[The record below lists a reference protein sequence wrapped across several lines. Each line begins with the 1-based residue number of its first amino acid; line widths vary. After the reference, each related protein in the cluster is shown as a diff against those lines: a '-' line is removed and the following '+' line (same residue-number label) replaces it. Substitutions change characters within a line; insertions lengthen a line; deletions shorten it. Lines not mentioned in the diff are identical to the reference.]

1 MKRERRWTWRI
12 VLTMGIAVLVVMGL
26 WLLGPTIIQRI
37 IVAKVEGLG
46 LPKPSLR
53 IGGNSLSHLEIV
65 HLSVG
70 QDDRLCIGSL
80 GIDYSVWQ
88 LLHKRIDSIEIVGL
102 DAEIRRKDG
111 VWDLGPLA
119 GLHGPTGSET
129 PAEMPFRRIM
139 LRASTL
145 VLDLDGRHLRIPISG
160 SVENTGSEALAL
172 NLTAVVEGVTLQLVG
187 TFNTKSHDFTL
198 NLAGDV
204 PDLAHVLTVLA
215 PSITPITISAGDR
228 DHRETRV
235 SPFGHRRHLGRDR
248 QSIHWQ
254 FPDQRHQRKLW
265 AQVWR
270 SPLDRRRT

>member
-1 MKRERRWTWRI
+1 MDMAHRSNNGYCVARRDGPVAR
-12 VLTMGIAVLVVMGL
+12 
-26 WLLGPTIIQRI
+26 LGPTIIQRVI
-37 IVAKVEGLG
+37 AAQVEGLG

-53 IGGNSLSHLEIV
+53 IGGNSLAHLEII

-88 LLHKRIDSIEIVGL
+88 LLHKRIDSIEIIGL

-145 VLDLDGRHLRIPISG
+145 ALDLDGRRIRIPISG
-160 SVENTGSEALAL
+160 SVENTGPEALAL
-172 NLTAVVEGVTLQLVG
+172 DLTAVVEGVTLQLVG
-187 TFNTKSHDFTL
+187 TFNTRSHDFTL
-198 NLAGDV
+198 TLAGDV
-204 PDLAHVLTVLA
+204 PDLGHVLTALV
-215 PSITPITISAGDR
+215 PSIAPITISAGGGTIGKLASVRSVIEGTWGD
-228 DHRETRV
+228 
-235 SPFGHRRHLGRDR
+235 DR
-248 QSIHWQ
+248 QSTHWQ